1 MRRPAVR
8 SLSISMAVTGL
19 LVVVAGCGGSS
30 GGGSGETAGGTPA
43 AGSTGGATGGGELQK
58 VSVGVIP
65 IVDVAPIYLG
75 KEKGF
80 FKKHGIELSLSS
92 AQGGAAIVPG
102 VVSGQFQFGFS
113 NVTSLIIA
121 HDKGLPVKVVAA
133 GNFSTG
139 KVPDFSAVVV
149 KKDSPIKD
157 AKDLEGKTVSVNTL
171 KNIGDT
177 TVRESIRK
185 AGGDPAKVKFV
196 ELAFPDMPAAVANGR
211 VDAAWVVEPFVTI
224 AKSQGDRVVA
234 WNLVDTAP
242 NLMIAAYF
250 TSEKLEQSDPEL
262 VKNFKAA
269 INESLDYA
277 QAHQDEVR
285 QIVPTYT
292 KIDAK
297 LVNKLTLPVWGTTI
311 NTKSTQRL
319 ADLALQDGLISKK
332 ADLSTLLP

>member
-1 MRRPAVR
+1 MARSAAR
-8 SLSISMAVTGL
+8 SLTVAVTAIGL
-19 LVVVAGCGGSS
+19 LALAGCGSS
-30 GGGSGETAGGTPA
+30 GGGSEGSGTESGGGGGT
-43 AGSTGGATGGGELQK
+43 EK
-58 VSVGVIP
+58 VKVGVIP

-75 KEKGF
+75 KKKGF
-80 FKKHGIELSLSS
+80 FKKEGIDLTLDS

-121 HDKGLPVKVVAA
+121 HDKGLPIKMVAA

-139 KVPDFSAVVV
+139 KDPDFSAVVV
-149 KKDSPIKD
+149 KKNSPIKS

-185 AGGDPAKVKFV
+185 DGGDPSKVKFV
-196 ELAFPDMPAAVANGR
+196 ELAFPDMPAAVAKGR

-242 NLMIAAYF
+242 NLMIASYF
-250 TSEKLEQSDPEL
+250 TSTKLEKSNPDL
-262 VKNFKAA
+262 VKKFTKA
-269 INESLDYA
+269 INKSLDYA
-277 QAHQDEVR
+277 QNHQDEVR
-285 QIVPTYT
+285 DIVPTYT
-292 KIDAK
+292 KIDKK
-297 LVNKLTLPVWGTTI
+297 LLNKLTLPKWGTKI
-311 NTKSTQRL
+311 NKQSTQKL
-319 ADLALQDGLISKK
+319 ADLAQQDGLIKKK

>member
-1 MRRPAVR
+1 MRRPATR
-8 SLSISMAVTGL
+8 SLSITVVITSL
-19 LVVVAGCGGSS
+19 LVVAGCGSS
-30 GGGSGETAGGTPA
+30 SDGGSGETAGG
-43 AGSTGGATGGGELQK
+43 STGEATNGGSTGGGELQK
-58 VSVGVIP
+58 VSVGLIP

-80 FKKHGIELSLSS
+80 FKKHGIELELSS

-139 KVPDFSAVVV
+139 KDPDFSAVVV
-149 KKDSPIKD
+149 KKDSPIKS

-185 AGGDPAKVKFV
+185 AGGDPSTVKFV

-224 AKSQGDRVVA
+224 AKSQGDRVIA

-250 TSEKLEQSDPEL
+250 TSQQLEKSDPGL
-262 VKNFKAA
+262 VKNFTAA
-269 INESLDYA
+269 VNQSLTYA
-277 QAHQDEVR
+277 QSHPDEVR
-285 QIVPTYT
+285 KIVPTYT

-297 LVNKLTLPVWGTTI
+297 LVNKLTLPVWDTKI

-319 ADLALQDGLISKK
+319 ADLALQDKLIGKK